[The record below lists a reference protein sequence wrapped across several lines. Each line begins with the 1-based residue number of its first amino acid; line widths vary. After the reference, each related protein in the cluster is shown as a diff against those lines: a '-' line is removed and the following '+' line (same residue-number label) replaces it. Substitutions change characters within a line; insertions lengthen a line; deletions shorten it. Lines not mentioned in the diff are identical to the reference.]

1 MEFWLSG
8 EDDKEEENKKGKESV
23 FIQLESSICVTFCF
37 PLVYILIMVC
47 SDLCARLL
55 CAST

>member
-8 EDDKEEENKKGKESV
+8 EDDKEEENKKGKELV
-23 FIQLESSICVTFCF
+23 FIQLEFCM
-37 PLVYILIMVC
+37 LCILIMVC